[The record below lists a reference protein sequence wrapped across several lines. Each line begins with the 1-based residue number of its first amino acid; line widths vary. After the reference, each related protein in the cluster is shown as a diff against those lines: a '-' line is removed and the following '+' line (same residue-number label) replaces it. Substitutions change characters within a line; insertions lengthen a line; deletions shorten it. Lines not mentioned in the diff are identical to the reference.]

1 MPYSNVCT
9 SNCLAIEYG
18 PEHEADTCEVPR
30 RAESICHGDAPF
42 YTVPFIGMRD
52 IPAMR
57 TSRTAKG
64 LGVRYFAAEK
74 LGIHVGV
81 DVARGPEE
89 TYWYLTMGSAWR

>member
-1 MPYSNVCT
+1 M
-9 SNCLAIEYG
+9 
-18 PEHEADTCEVPR
+18 PR
-30 RAESICHGDAPF
+30 RRAVLHCAVYRYARHSCDAP
-42 YTVPFIGMRD
+42 
-52 IPAMR
+52 
-57 TSRTAKG
+57 SRTVKG